1 MRLIGY
7 YHILLGL
14 IFYSLGL
21 LALYEGARSGVYEKL
36 INADILV
43 PLLGLLGLI
52 IAALSVLWGIVE
64 IGMGISDL
72 SECEKDG
79 KEEMG

>member
-1 MRLIGY
+1 
-7 YHILLGL
+7 L

-43 PLLGLLGLI
+43 PLFGLI

-79 KEEMG
+79 KEEM

>member
-7 YHILLGL
+7 YHISLGL

-43 PLLGLLGLI
+43 PLFGLI

-79 KEEMG
+79 KEEM